1 MLLLLKKKPM
11 SFFLVIDR
19 KIAVVGDACSRL
31 PIIIRF
37 HDLHA
42 GDIRETVGVGE
53 IDSYHERD

>member
-1 MLLLLKKKPM
+1 M